1 MQVIHTPDDVFHHTR
16 NLLIQGKTLGLVPTM
31 GALHE
36 GHLTLVRR
44 SVLENDATVV
54 SIFVNPLQF
63 NNPDDLKNYPRDL
76 ESDLLLLEQEGVSVV
91 FAPGETEMYAEK
103 PLVALQFG
111 RMGQVM
117 EGAFRPGHFD
127 GVGVVVSKL
136 LHLCQP
142 HRAYFGL
149 KDLQQYLL
157 VKRLVYDLSFPVEIV
172 GLPIAREASGLA
184 MSSRNARLSAN
195 GLMVASQIFQGLR
208 RMKQVWDE
216 GASPY
221 ETKMAGKN
229 FYSSIDGLTLEYVEV
244 VSPETLEN
252 EAINQRQAVAM
263 CVAAYVEGVRLIDN
277 LYLQPQNPV
286 K

>member
-16 NLLIQGKTLGLVPTM
+16 SLLLQGKTLGLVPTM
-31 GALHE
+31 GALHP

-44 SVLENDATVV
+44 SVSENDVTVV

-76 ESDLLLLEQEGVSVV
+76 QADLRLLEQEGVAVV
-91 FAPGETEMYAEK
+91 FAPSEAEMYAKK

-157 VKRLVYDLSFPVEIV
+157 VKRMAQDLSFPVEIV

-184 MSSRNARLSAN
+184 MSSRNARLSVN
-195 GLMVASQIFQGLR
+195 GLAVASQIFQGLQQ
-208 RMKQVWDE
+208 MKQLWGE
-216 GASPY
+216 GASPD

-229 FYSSIDGLTLEYVEV
+229 FYSSIAGLRLEYVEV
-244 VSPETLEN
+244 VSPDTLEDETSN
-252 EAINQRQAVAM
+252 LGQAVAI

-277 LYLQPQNPV
+277 LYLHPKTP
-286 K
+286 